1 MAYKNGRLNLQVV
14 EQAHNGIGLRF
25 KAGIGVRGTRGLTA
39 TGAINAD
46 NTVVLGQGCGKA
58 VGEVVQ
64 IPR

>member
-1 MAYKNGRLNLQVV
+1 MTHKNGRLNLQVV

-25 KAGIGVRGTRGLTA
+25 KAGIGVRGARGVTA
-39 TGAINAD
+39 TWAINAD
-46 NTVVLGQGCGKA
+46 NPVVLGQGCGYA